1 MASLN
6 SFERLMLINSKGSA
20 EVVRK
25 KEAAFRAFLDKL
37 HENND
42 AILNETSISDVS
54 SKAILDALK
63 GYYAIL
69 GIDEKDTEFFKGK
82 NLQALHKS
90 ILDNY
95 LLILRENSQAFISS
109 DALKKIEGNI
119 ASDASLLSEK
129 ESEIQDSVISRADYS
144 GIDSQLEVKKR
155 ELFDE
160 KEKQVKLDSY
170 INNRMSA
177 VERSDFMVNVLR
189 RASVENH
196 LDTCKE
202 QIDSLSI
209 SISTLEAK
217 KSEAATEIHSLDEKL
232 TRLRQ
237 EADKLKQSLKITQE
251 ISELKTRV
259 DTEKTS
265 CATFDDGVAL
275 SKLLQSLTEKIA
287 EYNKTVPQDQVIS
300 IQRSA
305 KIRELSTGANV
316 LGNLIIDQNTKDGWT
331 GKIYTSMVDAKEID
345 ANYDPNAVT
354 ISSVAVPGGQKESS
368 AVYAELRGN
377 ERYIRSR
384 EFECNVPGSQ
394 GQPSRIEKH
403 KGILVQESNG
413 TVTNYSEKE
422 VVENKAAMQETA
434 LRMAAMYL
442 LNYPGTGAIKIKGGP
457 LKMALAVHAAI
468 ANLLPNVEIKNYS
481 AKKEDLETGFFKS
494 KNEVLREKYLDTIS
508 QDLLKDMAAELKVIV
523 DKTKEV
529 QEKYQKTAKDFKGGT
544 SLFCRK
550 YDTADAARE
559 AADAEKNATIQ
570 EGRKVLR

>member
-82 NLQALHKS
+82 NLQDLHEK
-90 ILDNY
+90 ILTNY
-95 LLILRENSQAFISS
+95 LEILKEKGRSFSREELVKELEEEI
-109 DALKKIEGNI
+109 KIEFDNTFAKKNNEIFENNTSIQTLQQRLINLQHRVLQLKNLNKGSSSGQARDDNDDKDDTPATVEGCQQEI
-119 ASDASLLSEK
+119 EAIEPRINQLKQEKATFEAEKTQLEK
-129 ESEIQDSVISRADYS
+129 ELKRRQNPVSEIIKLMKAVANQSTTTPTSTRESFETAKTLSTALQELIGKIS
-144 GIDSQLEVKKR
+144 K
-155 ELFDE
+155 
-160 KEKQVKLDSY
+160 
-170 INNRMSA
+170 
-177 VERSDFMVNVLR
+177 
-189 RASVENH
+189 
-196 LDTCKE
+196 
-202 QIDSLSI
+202 
-209 SISTLEAK
+209 
-217 KSEAATEIHSLDEKL
+217 
-232 TRLRQ
+232 
-237 EADKLKQSLKITQE
+237 
-251 ISELKTRV
+251 
-259 DTEKTS
+259 
-265 CATFDDGVAL
+265 
-275 SKLLQSLTEKIA
+275 
-287 EYNKTVPQDQVIS
+287 YNKAVP
-300 IQRSA
+300 SA
-305 KIRELSTGANV
+305 KTRELSTGANV

-331 GKIYTSMVDAKEID
+331 SKIYTSMLDAKEID

-544 SLFCRK
+544 SLFRRK